1 MGEISFPYAK
11 KESSIFGWIRRP
23 LALVEL
29 WSKLTNDWLRV
40 PMIVDTGADYTL
52 LPKYMALDL
61 GISLVDDCFRQK
73 TFGVGGVS
81 SVFILKK
88 SYPLRLGQRELR
100 ISLGIVGQENV
111 PPLLGRLKC
120 LDVFDLRF
128 RRFITY
134 FT

>member
-1 MGEISFPYAK
+1 MGEVSFPYAK
-11 KESSIFGWIRRP
+11 KESSVFGWIRRP

-29 WSKLTNDWLRV
+29 WSTLTDDWLRV

-61 GISLVDDCFRQK
+61 GIDLISDCVRQQ
-73 TFGVGGVS
+73 TFGVGGTS
-81 SVFILKK
+81 SVFILKNP
-88 SYPLRLGQRELR
+88 YPLRLGQRELR
-100 ISLGIVGQENV
+100 IPLGIIGQENV

-128 RRFITY
+128 HRFTTR
-134 FT
+134 FL